1 MLVFDGGR
9 LHDASG
15 HEVAW
20 PGLAVL
26 GDPVAHSLSPRL
38 HTAALRAR
46 GLDHDYAAIRVG
58 TEDLATCLVTAAE
71 HGVLGLNLTVP
82 HKEHGLALCAQV
94 SDEAREIGAA
104 NTLVRR
110 RDRWHA
116 HNTDARGLALA
127 LQSWRGRRLARS
139 LDQVVVIGSGGAAR
153 SAVVCARA
161 LGSRRIRVL
170 ARRPE
175 RATWATA
182 MGAVAEALP
191 ERIPTTATLILQCT
205 PLGLDPE
212 LDPSPLSLDGLAS
225 TAIVVDLTYADRPSA
240 FLRQAIGRGVDAI
253 DGRRMLVAQAA
264 LAFSMWF
271 GAQPPLTAM
280 GEVLGLE
287 F

>member
-9 LHDASG
+9 LREVSG
-15 HEVAW
+15 REVDW
-20 PGLAVL
+20 PDLAVF

-46 GLDHDYAAIRVG
+46 GLDHDYAAVRVRAD
-58 TEDLATCLVTAAE
+58 DLAACLDAAAE
-71 HGVLGLNLTVP
+71 HGMLGLNLTVP
-82 HKEHGLALCAQV
+82 HKRNGLALSEHL
-94 SDEAREIGAA
+94 SDEVREIGAA

-139 LDQVVVIGSGGAAR
+139 LDHVVVIGSGGAAR

-175 RATWATA
+175 RATWAAA
-182 MGAVAEALP
+182 MGAVAD
-191 ERIPTTATLILQCT
+191 RK
-205 PLGLDPE
+205 
-212 LDPSPLSLDGLAS
+212 S
-225 TAIVVDLTYADRPSA
+225 VV
-240 FLRQAIGRGVDAI
+240 
-253 DGRRMLVAQAA
+253 
-264 LAFSMWF
+264 
-271 GAQPPLTAM
+271 
-280 GEVLGLE
+280 
-287 F
+287 